1 MDPALQRLIAYDTNH
16 CIDALAAS
24 LQETWKLEYLREQAL
39 SLIWPCIQHNP
50 PNAVA
55 TTMTA
60 EALSR
65 TIFRCML
72 TPIQF
77 LAPQHAEM
85 EAHRILHN
93 MHVLLTNLEPL
104 HCAALEEAATRQREN
119 REARLL
125 FEATRKYKMARK
137 RAEKKAA
144 AAQTLAGMDFPWWPP
159 EEPWDSC

>member
-1 MDPALQRLIAYDTNH
+1 
-16 CIDALAAS
+16 
-24 LQETWKLEYLREQAL
+24 
-39 SLIWPCIQHNP
+39 
-50 PNAVA
+50 
-55 TTMTA
+55 
-60 EALSR
+60 
-65 TIFRCML
+65 ML

-93 MHVLLTNLEPL
+93 MHVLLTNL
-104 HCAALEEAATRQREN
+104 HHQRMHALEEAETRQREN
-119 REARLL
+119 RERRLL

-137 RAEKKAA
+137 RAQKKAA